1 MAKKKQIETIDDL
14 NLMRPD
20 EIKEYLDQYV
30 IGQDEAKKTLA
41 VAVYNHYK
49 RIIYNHANKSKNQ
62 VNIEK
67 SKVLIGGA
75 SGSGKT
81 YMLTKIAELLGVPSY
96 VCTTCSLTQAGFVG
110 ADVEDC
116 LVGLLRA
123 CDYNIEAAQ
132 LGIVIFDEIDKIA
145 KKDAGASITRDVSGE
160 GVQQS
165 LLRIVESTVAGCPPA
180 GGRKHPEQQ
189 LIYVDTTNILFIGIG
204 AFVGLEDI
212 VKKRMGNNK
221 IGFNIEKTNPI
232 DESSYM
238 KYVTP
243 QDFKDFGFIPEFIG
257 RFPVITYTE
266 KLDKIALMSILK
278 EPKNS
283 LIKQYTELLMMDGM
297 VLKYD
302 DDALDEIVNLAYTL
316 NTGARGLRSIMETVM
331 RDVMFDAP
339 KVKIET
345 KKSVYTVTKDMV
357 TERTKGKFKNPTV
370 IILCRFFYLH
380 LSLIF
385 YF

>member
-1 MAKKKQIETIDDL
+1 MEKKRQIETIDDL

-49 RIIYNHANKSKNQ
+49 RIIYNHTNKSKNQ

-67 SKVLIGGA
+67 SNVLIGGS

-96 VCTTCSLTQAGFVG
+96 VWTTCSLTQAGCVG

-221 IGFNIEKTNPI
+221 IGFNIEKTNSI

-266 KLDKIALMSILK
+266 KLDKSALMSILK

-297 VLKYD
+297 TLKYN

-339 KVKIET
+339 KAKIET

-357 TERTKGKFKNPTV
+357 TERTKEKFKNLKV
-370 IILCRFFYLH
+370 
-380 LSLIF
+380 
-385 YF
+385 

>member
-1 MAKKKQIETIDDL
+1 M
-14 NLMRPD
+14 
-20 EIKEYLDQYV
+20 
-30 IGQDEAKKTLA
+30 
-41 VAVYNHYK
+41 
-49 RIIYNHANKSKNQ
+49 
-62 VNIEK
+62 
-67 SKVLIGGA
+67 
-75 SGSGKT
+75 
-81 YMLTKIAELLGVPSY
+81 
-96 VCTTCSLTQAGFVG
+96 
-110 ADVEDC
+110 
-116 LVGLLRA
+116 
-123 CDYNIEAAQ
+123 
-132 LGIVIFDEIDKIA
+132 
-145 KKDAGASITRDVSGE
+145 SGE

-221 IGFNIEKTNPI
+221 IVFNIEKTNSI

-266 KLDKIALMSILK
+266 KLDKSALMSILK

-297 VLKYD
+297 TLKYD

-339 KVKIET
+339 KAKIET

-357 TERTKGKFKNPTV
+357 TERTKEKFKNLKV
-370 IILCRFFYLH
+370 
-380 LSLIF
+380 
-385 YF
+385 